1 MPLVEDAKFF
11 VASDDDSFSN
21 RLKNTFSMLDAV
33 VTEKERK
40 ESIEKKS
47 TMDQIIANA
56 KSQRSQTKQFRG
68 KESIFKRPERPP
80 PPRVN
85 RNIPDFQRNPHKWKK
100 YTLGDVSEEE
110 MSEKS
115 NTAAAMSFLAE
126 LKSRKGEGMEVCEET
141 SKIVFTNPV
150 KAVKSDDKILKI
162 SPCGFPTEDDGPCY
176 KGSKLIMPEY
186 VIGKKKAGNKN
197 TKDSVSKT
205 ELGPASK
212 QIKLSHLNEDNEDSE

>member
-1 MPLVEDAKFF
+1 MSLIEDTKFY
-11 VASDDDSFSN
+11 VTSEDDDFSN

-33 VTEKERK
+33 VAEKERK
-40 ESIEKKS
+40 EDMQKKT

-56 KSQRSQTKQFRG
+56 KSQRSQMKQFRG

-80 PPRVN
+80 PPRVS
-85 RNIPDFQRNPHKWKK
+85 RNIPDFKRNPHKWKK

-126 LKSRKGEGMEVCEET
+126 LQSRKGESMEVSEET

-150 KAVKSDDKILKI
+150 KTVKSDNEIVKT
-162 SPCGFPTEDDGPCY
+162 SPCGYPTEDEGPCY

-186 VIGKKKAGNKN
+186 VIGQKKSGNKYMKCSAS
-197 TKDSVSKT
+197 KDQAPV
-205 ELGPASK
+205 SK
-212 QIKLSHLNEDNEDSE
+212 QIKLSHLNEDDENSE